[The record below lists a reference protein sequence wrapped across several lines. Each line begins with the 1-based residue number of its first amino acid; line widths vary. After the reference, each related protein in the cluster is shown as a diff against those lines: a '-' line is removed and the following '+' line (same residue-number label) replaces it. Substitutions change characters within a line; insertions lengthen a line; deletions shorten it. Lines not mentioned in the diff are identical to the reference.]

1 MRILGEM
8 RSNSAHNLQSPS
20 GGKYDATG
28 VLLPVDPECGRLNL
42 ADIFGNTRPV
52 ELEIGTG
59 KGTFLL
65 ERARQRPEVNF
76 LGIEYAKAYGL
87 YAADRFRRHSLK
99 NTRMICADAT
109 NVVAKALAEA
119 SIFRVHIYFPDPWP
133 KRRHHRRRLI
143 QPGFIQQVL
152 RILQPGGQLL
162 IKTDH
167 RGYFSWMR
175 GVLNDTPGLARTQFP
190 KVVDSQRPGKVGTN
204 FERKYT
210 LEGRNFYR
218 MAFLRYV

>member
-1 MRILGEM
+1 M
-8 RSNSAHNLQSPS
+8 RSNSTHNLSSPS
-20 GGKYDATG
+20 GGKYDTTG
-28 VLLPVDPECGRLNL
+28 ILLPIDPLRDRLDL
-42 ADIFGNTRPV
+42 PGIYGNRRPV

-99 NTRMICADAT
+99 NARMICADAAA
-109 NVVAKALAEA
+109 VIADALPPA

-133 KRRHHRRRLI
+133 KRKHHRRRLI
-143 QPGFIQQVL
+143 QPTFVQQVL

-175 GVLNDTPGLARTQFP
+175 GVLSDTPGLARTEFP
-190 KVVDSQRPGKVGTN
+190 QVVDSERPGKVGTN
-204 FERKYT
+204 FERKYIR
-210 LEGRNFYR
+210 EGRYFYR